1 LISADIYDKGE
12 SSNGSLLG
20 ADETLENEAIVADSL
35 VRIQSEKENKDLDI
49 GNKKKTQKNIL
60 PKDK

>member
-1 LISADIYDKGE
+1 MISADIYDKGE

-35 VRIQSEKENKDLDI
+35 VRIQSEKENKDWR
-49 GNKKKTQKNIL
+49 
-60 PKDK
+60 